1 MGLVYK
7 LDAKKRKWNQNRRKG
22 MKTKRATF
30 VISQHQ
36 NGVRACVCVCACEC
50 ACVGVGVHVCVCWC
64 ACVSV
69 RERES
74 TLTDFSKHQIQHL

>member
-36 NGVRACVCVCACEC
+36 NGVRTSVRVT
-50 ACVGVGVHVCVCWC
+50 VHVHVFERERERE
-64 ACVSV
+64 

-74 TLTDFSKHQIQHL
+74 TLTDFSKHQIQNL